1 MNSPRSAPT
10 VRALRKV
17 VAETGRVR
25 LALVTIEGV
34 FSSKRV
40 DPGSLTLLRN
50 LPALPSTGHVLDL
63 GCGYGPV
70 GLAIA
75 AQSPGLTI
83 WATDEDDL
91 ALALCRLNASRLGL
105 TNVRLARPDA
115 VPADVR
121 FDAIC
126 SNPPLH
132 VRRDDLVSTLVWWL
146 MRLRPDGAG
155 YFVVHRDMCAE
166 SLARKL
172 NDRGYATTR
181 LGSSSGYRVFRVDP
195 QQR

>member
-1 MNSPRSAPT
+1 MNDLRWAPT
-10 VRALRKV
+10 VRALREV
-17 VAETGRVR
+17 TLEIGRVK
-25 LALVTIEGV
+25 LEFVTIEGV

-40 DPGSLTLLRN
+40 DPGSLTLLRS
-50 LPALPSTGHVLDL
+50 LPQLPSSGHVLDL
-63 GCGYGPV
+63 GCGYGAV

-75 AQSPGLTI
+75 AQSPGLTV

-105 TNVRLARPDA
+105 TNVRVARPDA
-115 VPADVR
+115 VPTDVR
-121 FDAIC
+121 FSAIC

-155 YFVVHRDMCAE
+155 YFVVHRNMGPD
-166 SLARKL
+166 SLARQL
-172 NDRGYATTR
+172 NGRGHRTTR
-181 LGSSSGYRVFRVDP
+181 LRSSSGYRVFRVDP
-195 QQR
+195 RER

>member
-1 MNSPRSAPT
+1 MNNP
-10 VRALRKV
+10 RALREV
-17 VAETGRVR
+17 ILEIGQVR
-25 LALVTIEGV
+25 LELVTLEGV

-40 DPGSLTLLRN
+40 DSGSLTLLRN
-50 LPALPSTGHVLDL
+50 LPALPSTGRVLDL
-63 GCGYGPV
+63 GCGYGAV

-105 TNVRLARPDA
+105 TNVRVARPDA
-115 VPADVR
+115 VPADVK

-155 YFVVHRDMCAE
+155 YLVVHQKMGAE
-166 SLARKL
+166 SLAAKL
-172 NDRGYATTR
+172 NDRGHVTER
-181 LGSSSGYRVFRVDP
+181 IGSSSGYLVFRVDP
-195 QQR
+195 QQRWPR

>member
-1 MNSPRSAPT
+1 M
-10 VRALRKV
+10 
-17 VAETGRVR
+17 
-25 LALVTIEGV
+25 
-34 FSSKRV
+34 
-40 DPGSLTLLRN
+40 
-50 LPALPSTGHVLDL
+50 LDL
-63 GCGYGPV
+63 GCGYGAV

-105 TNVRLARPDA
+105 TNVRVARP
-115 VPADVR
+115 DVR
-121 FDAIC
+121 FDAIS

-155 YFVVHRDMCAE
+155 YFVVHQKMGAA
-166 SLARKL
+166 SLAARL
-172 NDRGYATTR
+172 NDRGHATAR
-181 LGSSSGYRVFRVDP
+181 IGSSSGYRVFRVDP
-195 QQR
+195 KQR

>member
-1 MNSPRSAPT
+1 MNNP
-10 VRALRKV
+10 RALREV
-17 VAETGRVR
+17 ILEIGQVR
-25 LALVTIEGV
+25 LELVTLEGV

-40 DPGSLTLLRN
+40 DLGSLTLLRN

-63 GCGYGPV
+63 GCGYGAV

-105 TNVRLARPDA
+105 TNVRVARPDA
-115 VPADVR
+115 VPTDVG

-132 VRRDDLVSTLVWWL
+132 VRRDDLVSTLLWWL

-155 YFVVHRDMCAE
+155 YFVVHQKMGAE
-166 SLARKL
+166 SLAAKL
-172 NDRGYATTR
+172 NDRGHATER
-181 LGSSSGYRVFRVDP
+181 IGSSSGYRVFRVDP
-195 QQR
+195 HQR

>member
-10 VRALRKV
+10 VRALREV
-17 VAETGRVR
+17 VLEIGRVR
-25 LALVTIEGV
+25 LELVTIEGV

-63 GCGYGPV
+63 GCGYGAV

-83 WATDEDDL
+83 WATDEDEL

-115 VPADVR
+115 VPADIR
-121 FDAIC
+121 FNAIC

-155 YFVVHRDMCAE
+155 YFVVHRDMGAE

-172 NDRGYATTR
+172 NGRGHATTR

-195 QQR
+195 QQP